1 MNWTEDPDLDGV
13 GEACDEEAERVGE
26 ALYEGDT
33 GSLPLDARRVLCQL
47 LSGPSVD
54 AQRHSQL
61 WPALLREETGIRAR
75 LSDLF
80 LELVIDRDLQV
91 AFTRQADTGELE
103 TPILLR
109 SSPLTFIDTVVLLNL
124 RKRLA
129 EAEARGE
136 RAAVEEAELVDDLA
150 VFERSQRTDR
160 AGYAKR
166 VATSI
171 EKMKKNSVLQRIR
184 GSDTR
189 YEVAPTLKLLFSA
202 EDVAQLMGVYR
213 AIRVD
218 LDAGKSSSASEAGDA
233 QAGREGAQS

>member
-1 MNWTEDPDLDGV
+1 MNWTETPGV
-13 GEACDEEAERVGE
+13 DSAGEDDGEAAQPVDEV
-26 ALYEGDT
+26 LYEGDT

-61 WPALLREETGIRAR
+61 WPALLREEVGIRAR

-80 LELVIDRDLQV
+80 LELVLDRDLQV

-213 AIRVD
+213 GIRVG
-218 LDAGKSSSASEAGDA
+218 LDGEKPPAVPEADDA
-233 QAGREGAQS
+233 EPGSEGAQS